1 MNITQRPRRMRQTPG
16 VRRLVAETRLH
27 PADLVLPMFV
37 VEGLSEPREISSMP
51 GVYQHSL
58 ESLIMAAKEAE
69 DARRTEPAIYI
80 PDLKPAP
87 PAPQGFVSSRCPL
100 LLFVPG
106 C

>member
-1 MNITQRPRRMRQTPG
+1 MEFA
-16 VRRLVAETRLH
+16 VAFLSK
-27 PADLVLPMFV
+27 FV
-37 VEGLSEPREISSMP
+37 EVSIRFFFRGLLNVTYSFAGLTSVQVGSCDPVCLSDAA
-51 GVYQHSL
+51 V
-58 ESLIMAAKEAE
+58 AKEAE